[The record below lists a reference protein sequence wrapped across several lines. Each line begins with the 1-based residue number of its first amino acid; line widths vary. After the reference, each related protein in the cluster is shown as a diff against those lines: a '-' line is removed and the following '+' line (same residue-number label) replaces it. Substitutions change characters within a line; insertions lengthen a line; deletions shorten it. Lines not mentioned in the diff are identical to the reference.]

1 MNKEKVFKTYFE
13 VGVDVDVSK
22 HIENTSG
29 FEVVEEGINPVDG
42 GSNKYTKTWSRSS
55 HTFSYLIRGVE
66 ELASTFKLEEVF
78 FQIDD
83 TTWRLIRNKSLT
95 PVLDAVIINRKFP
108 H

>member
-13 VGVDVDVSK
+13 VGGDVDVRG
-22 HIENTSG
+22 HIKDTPG
-29 FEVVEEGINPVDG
+29 FMTIEEDG
-42 GSNKYTKTWSRSS
+42 NLMPLKSVRTWGRSNY
-55 HTFSYLIRGVE
+55 TFSYLIRGVE
-66 ELASTFKLEEVF
+66 ELALAFKLEEVF

-108 H
+108 N